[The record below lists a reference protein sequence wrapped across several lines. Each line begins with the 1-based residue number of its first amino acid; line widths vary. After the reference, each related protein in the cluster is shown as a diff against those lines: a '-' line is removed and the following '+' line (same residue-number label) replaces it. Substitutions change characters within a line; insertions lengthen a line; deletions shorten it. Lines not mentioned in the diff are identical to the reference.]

1 MNNKF
6 KAIVLNQSGDR
17 FSREIKTLD
26 KSFFKSGDV
35 LVKVDY
41 SGLNYKDALILKNG
55 GKLVKEY
62 PHIPGIDFSGKVI
75 ESDTSD
81 FKSGDDVVL
90 TGCRVGE
97 IYPGGYSQL
106 VKVKSELLVKNY
118 FLKADVITTISF
130 KVKKDISKL
139 YNKKIHVIYNP
150 IKDVYFDE
158 NIKKNNIFFYVGR
171 ASDPVKRFNL
181 VRESLLKIKDGVKN
195 TKICGSQNPNFGDY
209 LGIIK
214 DQELNKLY
222 NASKYVLLPSSAEG
236 IGLPMIEGMIC
247 GAIPITCSDNLT
259 AREFSPPD
267 FICEPY
273 PQSIVNKIEELN
285 KEYEAKRKIALEF
298 GKKYKIQFDKKNIAK
313 NIINIFNL
321 AKK

>member
-1 MNNKF
+1 MNNIKVSILGADGYVCQIPRIKEGMEALGHVLSEESPDLIYSNDPRGYN
-6 KAIVLNQSGDR
+6 KALLL
-17 FSREIKTLD
+17 K
-26 KSFFKSGDV
+26 KKYP
-35 LVKVDY
+35 KAY
-41 SGLNYKDALILKNG
+41 LILNF
-55 GKLVKEY
+55 LDM
-62 PHIPGIDFSGKVI
+62 PWHISNIQKQ
-75 ESDTSD
+75 T
-81 FKSGDDVVL
+81 
-90 TGCRVGE
+90 
-97 IYPGGYSQL
+97 
-106 VKVKSELLVKNY
+106 ELLVKNY

-285 KEYEAKRKIALEF
+285 KEYETKRKIALEF

>member
-1 MNNKF
+1 MNNIKVSILGADGYVCQIPRIKEGMEALGHVLSEESPDLIYSNDPRGYN
-6 KAIVLNQSGDR
+6 KALLL
-17 FSREIKTLD
+17 K
-26 KSFFKSGDV
+26 KKYP
-35 LVKVDY
+35 KAY
-41 SGLNYKDALILKNG
+41 LILNFLDIPWHMPNIQKQTES
-55 GKLVKEY
+55 LVN
-62 PHIPGIDFSGKVI
+62 
-75 ESDTSD
+75 
-81 FKSGDDVVL
+81 
-90 TGCRVGE
+90 
-97 IYPGGYSQL
+97 
-106 VKVKSELLVKNY
+106 NY

-130 KVKKDISKL
+130 KVKKDIGKF
-139 YNKKIHVIYNP
+139 YDKKIHVIYNP

>member
-1 MNNKF
+1 MDKLRIALFGFDSYVSQIPRYREAFIELGHELSFDNPNIIYANDSTGYAD
-6 KAIVLNQSGDR
+6 AIKLKNTFQ
-17 FSREIKTLD
+17 
-26 KSFFKSGDV
+26 
-35 LVKVDY
+35 
-41 SGLNYKDALILKNG
+41 DALLILHF
-55 GKLVKEY
+55 LD
-62 PHIPGIDFSGKVI
+62 IPWHMPNIQKQT
-75 ESDTSD
+75 ES
-81 FKSGDDVVL
+81 
-90 TGCRVGE
+90 
-97 IYPGGYSQL
+97 
-106 VKVKSELLVKNY
+106 LVKNY

-130 KVKKDISKL
+130 KVKKDICKF
-139 YNKKIHVIYNP
+139 YDKEIHVIYNP

>member
-1 MNNKF
+1 MNNIKVSILGADGYVCQIPRIKEGMEALGHVLSEESPDLIYSNDPSGYN
-6 KAIVLNQSGDR
+6 KALLL
-17 FSREIKTLD
+17 K
-26 KSFFKSGDV
+26 KKYP
-35 LVKVDY
+35 KAY
-41 SGLNYKDALILKNG
+41 LILNF
-55 GKLVKEY
+55 LDM
-62 PHIPGIDFSGKVI
+62 PWHISNIQKQ
-75 ESDTSD
+75 T
-81 FKSGDDVVL
+81 
-90 TGCRVGE
+90 
-97 IYPGGYSQL
+97 
-106 VKVKSELLVKNY
+106 ELLVKNY

-171 ASDPVKRFNL
+171 TSDPVKRFNL

-222 NASKYVLLPSSAEG
+222 NASKYVLLPSLAEG

>member
-1 MNNKF
+1 MNNIKVSILGADGYVCQIPRIKEGMEALGHVLSEESPDLIYSNDPSGYK
-6 KAIVLNQSGDR
+6 KAL
-17 FSREIKTLD
+17 FLK
-26 KSFFKSGDV
+26 KKYP
-35 LVKVDY
+35 KAY
-41 SGLNYKDALILKNG
+41 LILNF
-55 GKLVKEY
+55 LDM
-62 PHIPGIDFSGKVI
+62 PWHISNIQKQ
-75 ESDTSD
+75 T
-81 FKSGDDVVL
+81 
-90 TGCRVGE
+90 
-97 IYPGGYSQL
+97 
-106 VKVKSELLVKNY
+106 ELLVKNY

>member
-1 MNNKF
+1 MDKLRIALFGFDSYVSQIPRYREAFIELGHELSFDNPNIIYANDSTGYVN
-6 KAIVLNQSGDR
+6 AIKLKNTFQ
-17 FSREIKTLD
+17 
-26 KSFFKSGDV
+26 
-35 LVKVDY
+35 
-41 SGLNYKDALILKNG
+41 DALLILHFLDIPWHMPNIQKQTES
-55 GKLVKEY
+55 LVN
-62 PHIPGIDFSGKVI
+62 
-75 ESDTSD
+75 
-81 FKSGDDVVL
+81 
-90 TGCRVGE
+90 
-97 IYPGGYSQL
+97 
-106 VKVKSELLVKNY
+106 NY

-130 KVKKDISKL
+130 KVKKDIGKF
-139 YNKKIHVIYNP
+139 YDKKIHVIYNP

>member
-1 MNNKF
+1 MNSIRVSILGSDGYVCQIPRIKEGMEALGHVLSEESPDLIYSNDPTGYK
-6 KAIVLNQSGDR
+6 KALSL
-17 FSREIKTLD
+17 K
-26 KSFFKSGDV
+26 KK
-35 LVKVDY
+35 Y
-41 SGLNYKDALILKNG
+41 SKAYLILN
-55 GKLVKEY
+55 LLD
-62 PHIPGIDFSGKVI
+62 IPWHKPNIQKQ
-75 ESDTSD
+75 T
-81 FKSGDDVVL
+81 
-90 TGCRVGE
+90 
-97 IYPGGYSQL
+97 
-106 VKVKSELLVKNY
+106 ELLVTNY

-150 IKDVYFDE
+150 IKDVYFDA

-171 ASDPVKRFNL
+171 TSDPIKRFNL

-214 DQELNKLY
+214 DHELNKLY
-222 NASKYVLLPSSAEG
+222 NSSKYVLLPSVTEG
-236 IGLPMIEGMIC
+236 IGLPMIEAMIC

-285 KEYEAKRKIALEF
+285 KEYETKRKVALEF

>member
-1 MNNKF
+1 MNNIKVSILGADGYVCQIPRIKEGIEALGHVLSEESPDLIYSNDPRGYN
-6 KAIVLNQSGDR
+6 KALLL
-17 FSREIKTLD
+17 K
-26 KSFFKSGDV
+26 KKYP
-35 LVKVDY
+35 KAY
-41 SGLNYKDALILKNG
+41 LILNF
-55 GKLVKEY
+55 LDM
-62 PHIPGIDFSGKVI
+62 PWHISNIQKQ
-75 ESDTSD
+75 T
-81 FKSGDDVVL
+81 
-90 TGCRVGE
+90 
-97 IYPGGYSQL
+97 
-106 VKVKSELLVKNY
+106 ELLVKNY

-209 LGIIK
+209 LGIVK
-214 DQELNKLY
+214 DQDLNELY
-222 NASKYVLLPSSAEG
+222 NSSKYILLPSVAEG

-259 AREFSPPD
+259 AKEFSPPD
-267 FICEPY
+267 FICKPDA
-273 PQSIVNKIEELN
+273 QSIVNKIEELN
-285 KEYEAKRKIALEF
+285 KDYDCKRELALKF
-298 GKKYKIQFDKKNIAK
+298 GEKYKIQFDKRTIAK
-313 NIINIFNL
+313 NIIEIFNSR
-321 AKK
+321 